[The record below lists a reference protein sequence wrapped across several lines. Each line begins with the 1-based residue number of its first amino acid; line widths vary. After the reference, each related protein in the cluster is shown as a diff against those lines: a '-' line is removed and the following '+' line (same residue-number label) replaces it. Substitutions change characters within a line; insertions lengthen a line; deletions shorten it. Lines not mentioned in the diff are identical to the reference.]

1 VDSIPGAPGTG
12 GFNRSLNTLTMIMN
26 YSMVLL
32 PDDPMMPRLC
42 DDRVGYFNL
51 SFENFDD
58 DRVPGAERCY
68 IQRYR
73 LEPRTPGAA
82 LSDPVEPIVWWIDS
96 ATPSKWVP
104 WLIQGVEAWE
114 PVFRS
119 AGFSNAI
126 EARLA
131 PTDDPDFDLDD
142 SRNSVIRWLPSVIEN
157 AYGPRISDPR
167 SGEIMNA
174 NIGFYHNITSL
185 IEAWYW
191 TQAGAADPRA
201 AHLPLPDSLM
211 GEMMAFV
218 ATHEVGH
225 SIGLR
230 HNMVA
235 SAAYPVDSLRSRSFT
250 CGRRNTSPSIMD
262 YARYNYVAQPGDGA
276 CLMQGMGA
284 YDHFAIDWGY
294 RRIPGVTTP
303 DAERP
308 VLDSL
313 ARLQESNPEL
323 RWIGDGDAVDPRIV
337 TEALGDDP
345 VRATR
350 YGLENIKRLST
361 MILPA
366 ATTDGLAN
374 YDRARE
380 LYNDLVAQWAREMGH
395 VAVVVGGQYQVTK
408 YAGQSGPVYTPV
420 PRGRQQE
427 AVVFLLENAFTT
439 PTYFL
444 DPELLRRVEATG
456 AVDRVRQRQSA
467 LLNTVLQDR
476 RLNRLADQS
485 ALAPPNDPA
494 YTIDD
499 LLSDLSGGIF
509 SEAAQSR
516 PVTNEFRRNIQ
527 RAFVDQMER
536 LISTPLEPQG
546 GNPQSRPPPRPADA
560 RALARATLSSLSSQ
574 VNAAIPNTQ
583 DRVTVAHFE
592 DVLARI
598 DEILNPR

>member
-1 VDSIPGAPGTG
+1 MLGRPLIPLLGALGVGLCAPQVLAAQDDAEDADGPRSYDEVITSAAETDAGVFVVHRIGEELYFEIPRDALGRDMLLVADRRGTVRGAGYGGQEISNRIVRWERMGDRILFRIVSYDMRADPASPVARAVELSNVPPIVMSFDVEAWNPQDSSAVIEATPLFTTDVRELNVRQAGVRVRSFDPARSFVERARSFPRNVEVSALHTFEVDSIPGAPGTG
-12 GFNRSLNTLTMIMN
+12 GFNRSLNTLTMVMN

-73 LEPRTPGAA
+73 LEQRNPGAA

-96 ATPSKWVP
+96 ATPAKWVP

-114 PVFRS
+114 PIFRS

-131 PTDDPDFDLDD
+131 PIDDPDFDLDD

-201 AHLPLPDSLM
+201 VHLPLPDSLM

-250 CGRRNTSPSIMD
+250 CGRRNT
-262 YARYNYVAQPGDGA
+262 
-276 CLMQGMGA
+276 
-284 YDHFAIDWGY
+284 
-294 RRIPGVTTP
+294 
-303 DAERP
+303 
-308 VLDSL
+308 
-313 ARLQESNPEL
+313 
-323 RWIGDGDAVDPRIV
+323 
-337 TEALGDDP
+337 
-345 VRATR
+345 
-350 YGLENIKRLST
+350 
-361 MILPA
+361 
-366 ATTDGLAN
+366 
-374 YDRARE
+374 
-380 LYNDLVAQWAREMGH
+380 
-395 VAVVVGGQYQVTK
+395 
-408 YAGQSGPVYTPV
+408 
-420 PRGRQQE
+420 
-427 AVVFLLENAFTT
+427 
-439 PTYFL
+439 
-444 DPELLRRVEATG
+444 
-456 AVDRVRQRQSA
+456 
-467 LLNTVLQDR
+467 
-476 RLNRLADQS
+476 
-485 ALAPPNDPA
+485 
-494 YTIDD
+494 
-499 LLSDLSGGIF
+499 
-509 SEAAQSR
+509 
-516 PVTNEFRRNIQ
+516 
-527 RAFVDQMER
+527 
-536 LISTPLEPQG
+536 
-546 GNPQSRPPPRPADA
+546 
-560 RALARATLSSLSSQ
+560 
-574 VNAAIPNTQ
+574 
-583 DRVTVAHFE
+583 
-592 DVLARI
+592 
-598 DEILNPR
+598 